1 MMAWVLT
8 SPIILIK
15 DSAGSRLFQKSRSWL
30 WFGEVGRIIDIFFTF
45 FLIIL
50 AGNKLVGFQS
60 LSISARLASSLPK
73 VSELLTK
80 QTNEAY
86 CENTS

>member
-1 MMAWVLT
+1 MARVLT
-8 SPIILIK
+8 SPIILK
-15 DSAGSRLFQKSRSWL
+15 KTPRLHDYSRNLALGYGSAWLAGSSTPSLR
-30 WFGEVGRIIDIFFTF
+30 FFMV
-45 FLIIL
+45 L

-73 VSELLTK
+73 VIELLTK